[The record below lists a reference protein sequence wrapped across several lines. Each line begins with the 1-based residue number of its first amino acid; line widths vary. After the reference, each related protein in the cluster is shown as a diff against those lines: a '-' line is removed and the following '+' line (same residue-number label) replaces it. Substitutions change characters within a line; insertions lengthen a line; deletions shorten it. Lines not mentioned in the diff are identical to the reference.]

1 MKNLFFLLVFLVTC
15 FYFLSAG
22 NLALFSKLGK
32 GTVTE
37 ILDLDED
44 SADSEGKE
52 GKEGKDSKED
62 SCGEEDFLDL
72 MHTARLARSHSAC
85 EISFFEK
92 SFLIP
97 QHIAEKT
104 GPPPKA

>member
-1 MKNLFFLLVFLVTC
+1 LNTD
-15 FYFLSAG
+15 
-22 NLALFSKLGK
+22 
-32 GTVTE
+32 TVTE

-44 SADSEGKE
+44 ADSEGKE

-62 SCGEEDFLDL
+62 GCGEEDFLDL
-72 MHTARLARSHSAC
+72 MHTAQLASSHSAC

-97 QHIAEKT
+97 QHISEKT